1 MKSLK
6 DKIKTQVVNHI
17 AYVGTFRKEKGAFAI
32 KYVKDGEK
40 YTFSGMWRLIEK
52 DLNKRIEKIISEVKK
67 CS

>member
-17 AYVGTFRKEKGAFAI
+17 AYVGTFRREKGAFAI

-40 YTFSGMWRLIEK
+40 YTFSGMWRLIE
-52 DLNKRIEKIISEVKK
+52 
-67 CS
+67 